1 MLRIRNRAAACE
13 VRMRAHASECE
24 CCGPSRGEA
33 AARTTL
39 KSRKKTADKILP
51 AVFHINQFDNQRA
64 EQSQLNADFIRSTY
78 SASCAAAIAAA
89 ASQFSASA
97 ILRYV
102 AADNSARSSDLES
115 INNR

>member
-13 VRMRAHASECE
+13 VRMRANASVA
-24 CCGPSRGEA
+24 GLRG
-33 AARTTL
+33 ARLRPARLL

-51 AVFHINQFDNQRA
+51 AVFHINRIGNQRA

-97 ILRYV
+97 MLRYV